1 MELITTVALNGAFLI
16 SVLALVALG
25 LGVIYGLLGV
35 INMAHGE
42 LIAIGGY
49 TAVFVV
55 DQGMPYWLALVAAP
69 IVGMVFGI
77 LLESTLISRLTSR
90 PLDAILVTLG
100 LSLVMQQLLKF
111 WFSANPRSVTPPV
124 QGVITILGVNYPVFR
139 LFVTVVAAIMIVAA
153 FLVFS
158 KSTFGLVVRAIFQNR
173 ESALTC
179 GVNATS
185 YNRIAFGVGTALA
198 AFAGCLLAPSASV
211 LPTMGIVYIGP
222 AFIAVILGGSS
233 RLLGATAGA
242 AFMGGLEVLGS
253 ETISRTWAKVL
264 VLLLAVVLIR
274 MRPEGLL
281 PQKKGRVA

>member
-1 MELITTVALNGAFLI
+1 MDLFTTVALNGAFLV
-16 SVLALVALG
+16 SVLALIALG

-55 DQGMPYWLALVAAP
+55 DQGMPYWLALAIAP
-69 IVGMVFGI
+69 AVGMAFGV
-77 LLESTLISRLTSR
+77 LLESALISRLTSR

-100 LSLVMQQLLKF
+100 LSLVMQQALKF
-111 WFSANPRSVTPPV
+111 WFSSNPRSVTPPV
-124 QGVITILGVNYPVFR
+124 QGVVSILGVNYPIFR
-139 LFVTVVAAIMIVAA
+139 LFVTITAATVIVLA
-153 FLVFS
+153 FLFFA
-158 KSTFGLVVRAIFQNR
+158 KSSFGLVVRAIFQNR
-173 ESALTC
+173 ESAQTS
-179 GVNATS
+179 GVNAGS
-185 YNRIAFGVGTALA
+185 YNRLAFGIGTALA

-211 LPTMGIVYIGP
+211 LPTMGAIYIGP

-253 ETISRTWAKVL
+253 ETVSRTWAKVL

-274 MRPEGLL
+274 FRPEGLL